1 VQGDNKKG
9 EKTMRF
15 PPIGRTVTLALSACV
30 LSMILIGCGGGAED
44 PTSVALRPNKEQPQ
58 GGGGNGTTQGNG
70 GAGDNGAA
78 AVAPAEGFGGIT
90 GRIVI
95 ADADKGSVPPPT
107 VALFAVG
114 KATVDSGY
122 CAKDMPILDERLLVN
137 PMTGG
142 IKNTFFY
149 LDTKPKGGKSQ
160 IESQKSWPTADESG
174 AKLVLDQRNC
184 TYVPHAMILLAG
196 QPFTAQSQDTVV
208 HSYKFSPPRNPGDN
222 VTIPANGTKEY
233 TFGRSEK
240 VPFPISCATHS
251 WMSGY
256 QLPLDHPYAAVTDDD
271 GRFTISDLPSGTHT
285 FVIWHEKATRGKIRD
300 YDVEVKANETVDLGN
315 IQIRLS
321 DLAK

>member
-1 VQGDNKKG
+1 
-9 EKTMRF
+9 MRF
-15 PPIGRTVTLALSACV
+15 PPIGQTLALAVSAGV
-30 LSMILIGCGGGAED
+30 LSVAIIGCGGGSKD
-44 PTSVALRPNKEQPQ
+44 PTNVALRPNKEQPKGGDGNATNQ
-58 GGGGNGTTQGNG
+58 GNGAATDNGTTPT
-70 GAGDNGAA
+70 
-78 AVAPAEGFGGIT
+78 APAEGFGGIT

-95 ADADKGSVPPPT
+95 ADADKASVPPPT
-107 VALFAVG
+107 AKLFDVG

-122 CAKDMPILDERLLVN
+122 CAKEMPIPDERLIVN

-149 LDTKPKGGKSQ
+149 LDAKPKGGKAQ

-174 AKLVLDQRNC
+174 AKLALDQKNC

-196 QPFTAQSQDTVV
+196 VEFEAQSQDTVV
-208 HSYKFSPPRNPGDN
+208 HSYKASPPRSDAFNL
-222 VTIPANGTKEY
+222 TIPAKGTIPVSVYK
-233 TFGRSEK
+233 RPEK
-240 VPFPISCATHS
+240 TPVAISCATHS

-256 QLPLDHPYAAVTDDD
+256 QLPLDHPYGAVTDDD

-285 FVIWHEKATRGKIRD
+285 FVIWHEKGTRGKIRD
-300 YDVEVKANETVDLGN
+300 YEVEVKANETVDLGN